1 MPIMAPVAKTQAPA
15 NSQQVASAAKKVATI
30 PFTRAA
36 RRKSQLSFNTNPV
49 ALSAVGQTQLGPIQ
63 IPAAGFLRYIELTVV
78 ATTATNVATPVL
90 AADAPFNVIAYI
102 SVTNAAGD
110 TMMVPLTGYQLMLM
124 NKWGALSEDPP
135 FCDPRLSGYS
145 VTTGSGGTAG
155 SFSFTLRIPFELDAH
170 DAFCAVPNLAANK
183 SYQIQL
189 ILATEGTVY
198 TTNPTNPP
206 TVAITGVAEF
216 WTQPNPTNGVGTP
229 QEVAPLGAGSVSL
242 WRLQTIPLTQGDK
255 IVQLTNVGNVIRMF
269 IATLRTGAGARD
281 GADIPAVWQIILNN
295 DTLFYLPD
303 AVWFGDMQSSS
314 GYTGGTLDAAGGGDT
329 GVRVWHYPLEQNGRI
344 RCDGPRDQYLPTLD
358 STLLQL
364 RGTSYGAGA
373 ATLEVITN
381 EIKPVSAAALY
392 NVK

>member
-1 MPIMAPVAKTQAPA
+1 MPIGAPVAKTQAPA
-15 NSQQVASAAKKVATI
+15 GKQQVASAAKKVATI
-30 PFTRAA
+30 PFTRAS
-36 RRKSQLSFNTNPV
+36 RRKSQLSFTTNPV
-49 ALSAVGQTQLGPIQ
+49 ALSATGQIQLGPIQ
-63 IPAAGFLRYIELTVV
+63 IPAAGFLRYIELTVT
-78 ATTATNVATPVL
+78 ATTTGN
-90 AADAPFNVIAYI
+90 AASPALNADGPFNVIAYI

-110 TMMVPLTGYQLMLM
+110 TMIVPLTGYQLMLM

-135 FCDPRLSGYS
+135 FCDPRLTGYS
-145 VTTGSGGTAG
+145 FTATGGSGG

-198 TTNPTNPP
+198 STNPTAAP
-206 TVAITGVAEF
+206 TVAITGLAEF

-229 QEVAPLGAGSVSL
+229 QEVAPLGAGSVGL
-242 WRLQTIPLTQGDK
+242 WRLQTIPVTQGDK
-255 IVQLTNVGNVIRMF
+255 IMQLTNVGNVIRTF
-269 IATLRTGAGARD
+269 IATLRTAAGARD
-281 GADIPAVWQIILNN
+281 GADLPTTWQIILNN

-314 GYTGGTLDAAGGGDT
+314 GYTGATLDAAGGGDT

-364 RGTSYGAGA
+364 RATSFGANA

-381 EIKPVSAAALY
+381 EIKPVSAVALY
-392 NVK
+392 NIR